1 MNIAKYI
8 ISWVSTYIG
17 GIIKRWNKYSISVSI
32 LRGCIELRNIEL
44 NDDTT
49 TFFRALF
56 SLERAT
62 IGHVRLTVPWTA
74 LYSRSCE
81 LCFEDV
87 VLLFKDYSQEEVVDN
102 KGNLLDGKQNI
113 VDFLDSLQYNCQM
126 NTEKRRHKF
135 LDRLKR
141 IILQNLTIVLKNC
154 VVRYEQMGPPS
165 LSATIHLQYL
175 SCITT
180 NAMREVCF
188 VKDDTC
194 TFYRIVLLQGLSFIL
209 TSLDYT
215 DFSGRSWRMIPL
227 ESIPFLLRDVIE
239 KEVKSFGYLLN
250 PFSAEAFGVLQ
261 FQSSNLHIEAH
272 ILVSCNKINLNFS
285 KLKALLVM
293 ASCIASLQLYSKNE
307 NKLRPIQR
315 PSRNTPGS
323 CVAWW
328 SYTTRRILSN
338 IQGCVKETLFHWT
351 TYQDWKCHAEEY
363 YKHYLL
369 TLGAPWIFGVQLNTK
384 IYQEALGAFPIEY
397 LIQVRQEAKF
407 VLEQYHLTGR
417 VFPRHYGDKVCD
429 RGDGY
434 KVSVVEVLKG
444 QTSVAPL
451 RLKTSISL
459 VVPKLILSLKG
470 NEMLFNL
477 NLTEICI
484 RLSLLDVGF
493 HIVFSAYSIRASSE
507 IADSNVMDILYIL
520 DESETREELMISYL
534 RNGENKEL
542 SVLLN
547 SLGIRYDQWIA
558 EKLITELHIL
568 EQANLFVSY
577 TFAVTSE
584 NSLSH
589 PLKTQIKIR
598 NVILGIGN
606 FEVSVEDLI
615 FEVSW
620 RCARLCINE
629 ASHSPFIILTNLIS
643 SLSTMSTIFI
653 EESHIYGVISSFYAL
668 RNEVQGVMLIYDHIM
683 HWVQEK
689 DTLDA
694 AKVIN
699 GFEFFLPF
707 FILELPGACA
717 PFKIRHFKICM
728 TLATPWRLRASCTT
742 MTCDGVLSDTTMH
755 LTIFGGTANNENSL
769 NDVLKNSNS
778 DILVIALFEE
788 GHVVL
793 EAGIAA
799 LLEFLNDLFFVVV
812 FPAER
817 NAPIFRNE
825 SLMSPSLEV
834 HISCSNISFD
844 ILGES
849 SGPWT
854 SPFRLYCN
862 GPESLLVELKRFPD
876 TRMSTTLS
884 FARCCSC
891 SVDNLSLI
899 FPSFSDAG
907 VLRVV
912 MIWQPPIALAGEE
925 HYTTL
930 TTSITVVERFFT
942 AYFPAINAF
951 LRQFSQQ
958 GSTLYRLRSLGSR
971 LHFGLRTSHEQV
983 YAVPFWS
990 HRTIF
995 KMEAKDTLMLY
1006 CPWYKKELDDLSSM
1020 TEVHIRISIPSC
1032 KVAWSFDGSKG
1043 HMLTE
1048 AFLITRLPRV
1058 MKSSYSFAS
1067 TVRPGSNTL
1076 AIEIHHNV
1084 AYDAEMQ
1091 REAFTLV
1098 IKGQDVSEVPQVS
1111 EAVNTTKYTPCVNSM
1126 KPFVISIEEAYHFS
1140 AIVSAVFVASL
1151 PQQVSV
1157 ETYPKRERSLKLN
1170 IAPFVAYSPHAFD
1183 VACVSWEGIDVT
1195 MEKDG
1200 TFEGNIGAMSLLYDA
1215 SLRETKHQDMATL
1228 WDYLHT
1234 VQNTF
1239 AVVEIMG
1246 NCDTEGNFI
1255 TLKKTFEA
1263 DTAML
1268 CIGGVFVHL
1277 TEKRLPLLL
1286 HQFLDL
1292 HRFLST
1298 DLPPLPA
1305 LPQETVIAAPDKAH
1319 ASLLIHL
1326 AKMHLGF
1333 TWNSLMSGVYEELH
1347 LALRAF
1353 TWRTDG
1359 ALTMENGGVQLKWFN
1374 TAPPVESMGP
1384 CDLLLR
1390 EASET
1395 VPLIEDVSMSTQASN
1410 VGSLCVTVSP
1420 IHMNLA
1426 FDTYLSLAEL
1436 VGYHLRLEL
1445 VNPVKG
1451 ASEELPFVDAAG
1463 EGVLTLDSSLSF
1475 TSPLPSSGAVDV
1487 FPSFIG
1493 TESVLQSPA
1502 MSPTWQFTL
1511 ELTEVTLTVAKE
1523 RRLHGAGNVNSKPL
1537 CSLYL
1542 TNVVFGLVPNFV
1554 SFVLREVNLSCVRET
1569 SAVTISGVQF
1579 SSSRA
1584 AVSGHSLPEMV
1595 CVVESVVTRIFTP
1608 DLLTCFDC
1616 LVRTPVEELAELY
1629 WGTMHP
1635 SGSDSLR
1642 HAQTDSRAGAGDG
1655 SSSGGGSGKGI
1666 YRKLEVVT
1674 VDTPVWKL
1682 KSDLVLGRN
1691 GGTVLQFSSMNTN
1704 NIHVE
1709 MQGRSITIAPP
1720 WNTEAEIVMVVDAGI
1735 SLTFSNGRFVLPSV
1749 LLEQFQLRRL
1759 KGLGE
1764 EALLLPFLAL
1774 GECSYIR
1781 CINVRYATTERYE
1794 LHCHKP
1800 PPLQRDGATGTV
1812 QSHCWKLRA
1821 GIRSFVLHLC
1831 SQREKGS
1838 VRATVVIEARM
1849 LLRGGAI
1856 ERGEVDFE
1864 NLSVVTRSTASTTDA
1879 ATTTTT
1885 INNNSMRG
1893 CATDNVLIAP
1903 VSVHLCIS
1911 EGRQFAFGVGR
1922 IVVDA
1927 MVSEVLLL
1935 STMVREF
1942 TFFARHAASF
1952 WHSPMEQAYKLQ
1964 VERVLGWK
1972 LMRARGGSHAK
1983 GGDACHRDESQS
1995 DESPHTVPAFSL
2007 AVFLPFLEVTL
2018 SNVKYPLVQLA
2029 LSDIVWK
2036 ENMFLTNRKTLL
2048 QSQQLFLQAYGK
2060 GRWDTVIPPRS
2071 VISLEAVRSW
2081 SRRTRTEQIELQC
2094 EGFVLHLSHLLL
2106 SKMLHVHHECSE
2118 LYARMLE
2125 HAHHVGEPSSPLS
2138 SASVS
2143 NHDVTAT
2150 HRFINVFD
2158 DVFYLF
2164 VGKDLEHGEIVPL
2177 PSCTAVYL
2185 TLPFN
2190 SADTV
2195 RLYLYPRHCIELNE
2209 HGCHIRNSEGLRRDM
2224 QYCHV
2229 VASQLQ
2235 YGRAFGLVIDD
2246 LLVVMSCIETDGV
2259 QTGMTPLTSA
2269 YARYCLCSDTN
2280 AAPLTMTDAAA
2291 PGSRFTNA
2299 SMASVREA
2307 DEVGLVVVR
2316 LHSQRTLC
2324 NGIGMVIEV
2333 RQYLLGDSGETAA
2346 SEDFWIVPP
2355 NAEYPLLGLCSR
2367 VELRLSLDGYVYC
2380 TSFSTLSLESGVVLT
2395 LQPIG
2400 DAASS
2405 AACHSFLPVCLFMAL
2420 QRFAESGSAV
2430 IHLLPR
2436 MTVINHI
2443 GVPVKLSLWQEEG
2456 NKPERGAATAEELL
2470 QHRDASVSS
2479 NLAAAAVDGQGFVA
2493 SSRWGVRSSRRRLI
2507 RIGGHRA
2514 LPHRGALPIC
2524 HCSYSGGLLLQLS
2537 FTQTGGETLQT
2548 KGTVEVCSSLKRRVG
2563 REPCLVRMR
2572 DSSGHSFYVQVA
2584 VLHRALVLSVGHW
2597 VINLTEYPVLLTDSF
2612 VSRRLTAGQLMH
2624 TGIPPSQ
2631 GVPFLIGSHPAE
2643 FTLAFLKLALDGEWS
2658 GGIHTRVGS
2667 HGVAESPRSVGGGLT
2682 RSCNYVVQ
2690 FPRVQEGRPVVLLL
2704 TPRWVFVNNTNR
2716 RLKVHFAFP
2725 VTKGRYSSKRLHAG
2739 EHTSP
2744 TPQTAATKAKAEA
2757 EAAGETTVT
2766 ETQPQS
2772 FVTLRP
2778 GDHHFS
2784 CIGTTTGNMVS
2795 FQDTLEDSAPSITT
2809 FSYDDVRHTNLA
2821 EFYEVHRT
2829 ASISVDSP
2837 CHAAFNLWAS
2847 LRQPEVV
2854 PSVLYGSR
2862 TTTPASYLS
2871 SLQCSAD
2878 SSHFGEDVAFV
2889 TGRISVTVQHIDNV
2903 LAVVINSI
2911 HATNMVIQNRARNET
2926 LAVRQKGSQRRTVIP
2941 PCQNRFFLWE
2951 DYRTDPVVLLHV
2963 IGHKGAWFEVD
2974 FSRGN
2979 CQVQRRHTSDATAD
2993 VLSPFSLRACTST
3006 SNAQHVS
3013 ILFTDESVPPH
3024 ASFDDAWHTS
3034 VGHTLSFPALELLW
3048 LTEER
3053 PGGEKPHALLVLR
3066 ELQVQTLAAGNTHTI
3081 SVMLKRVQVVDVR
3094 EQAAIVLHRA
3104 SPASPNAAEA
3114 VTSGGIL
3121 SWFWR
3126 GEEVPQQDLQAVYTA
3141 MISAS
3146 GVTRVTELSL
3156 VIAPLA
3162 VDVSDHFVVS
3172 VWHEYRGLLSLFAD
3186 SGGGGTAA
3194 LASTALASMCM
3205 SRRELSQGLV
3215 TRLHRSGRSLS
3226 GPTAGVTS
3234 ASASTAITTAAHS
3247 NQHETHDGP
3256 ALLFIDQ
3263 ARFSRLTVFLTFSRH
3278 KPDPLWGLVGMYTL
3292 MIPKRLRQ
3300 REFSWTALT
3309 VNNSATT
3316 WGLLLAQVQH
3326 WLMDGALHQWPKV
3339 TQLGTIVDKFKGHPY
3354 KRVTLADTPTP
3365 MLSGVDKF
3373 SHDDDDDD

>member
-1 MNIAKYI
+1 MIIAKYI

-17 GIIKRWNKYSISVSI
+17 GIIKRWNKDSISVSI

-44 NDDTT
+44 NDDITA
-49 TFFRALF
+49 FFRAFF
-56 SLERAT
+56 SLERAS

-87 VLLFKDYSQEEVVDN
+87 VLFFGHHSQEEVVDN
-102 KGNLLDGKQNI
+102 KGNPLDGKQKI
-113 VDFLDSLQYNCQM
+113 VEFLDSLQHDPQM
-126 NTEKRRHKF
+126 NTENRRHNF
-135 LDRLKR
+135 WDRLKR
-141 IILQNLTIVLKNC
+141 IILRNITIVLKKC
-154 VVRYEQMGPPS
+154 VVRYEQMGPPP

-175 SCITT
+175 SCITA

-194 TFYRIVLLQGLSFIL
+194 KFCRIVLLNGLSFIL
-209 TSLDYT
+209 TSLDDT
-215 DFSGRSWRMIPL
+215 DFSSRPWHTIPS
-227 ESIPFLLRDVIE
+227 ESIPFLVRDVIE
-239 KEVKSFGYLLN
+239 REVKISGYFLN
-250 PFSAEAFGVLQ
+250 PSSAEVFGVLQ
-261 FQSSNLHIEAH
+261 FESSNLHIGAH
-272 ILVSCNKINLNFS
+272 ISVCCNEIDLDFS
-285 KLKALLVM
+285 KLKALLAM
-293 ASCIASLQLYSKNE
+293 ASCITSLQLCSTNE

-315 PSRNTPGS
+315 PCRNTPGS

-328 SYTTRRILSN
+328 SYTSRRILSN
-338 IQGCVKETLFHWT
+338 VRSYVKEAPFQWT

-369 TLGAPWIFGVQLNTK
+369 TLGAPWVFGLQLNTK

-397 LIQVRQEAKF
+397 LIQVRQEARF
-407 VLEQYHLTGR
+407 VLEQFRLTGR

-434 KVSVVEVLKG
+434 RVSVVEVLKG
-444 QTSVAPL
+444 HDGTAPL
-451 RLKTSISL
+451 RLKSSISL
-459 VVPKLILSLKG
+459 VVPKLLICLKG

-477 NLTEICI
+477 NLTGICI
-484 RLSLLDVGF
+484 RLSHLDVGF
-493 HIVFSAYSIRASSE
+493 RIVFSAYSIRASSE
-507 IADSNVMDILYIL
+507 IAGSNVMDILSIL
-520 DESETREELMISYL
+520 DESQTREELMISYL

-547 SLGIRYDQWIA
+547 SVGIRCDQWIA
-558 EKLITELHIL
+558 EKLITEFYIL
-568 EQANLFVSY
+568 EEANLFVWC

-584 NSLSH
+584 SGLRH

-598 NVILGIGN
+598 NMVLGLEN
-606 FEVSVEDLI
+606 FEVSVEDLC

-629 ASHSPFIILTNLIS
+629 ACHSPFIVLTNLIF
-643 SLSTMSTIFI
+643 SLSTTSTILI
-653 EESHIYGVISSFYAL
+653 EESYIYGVLPSFYAL
-668 RNEVQGVMLIYDHIM
+668 RSEVRGVMLIYDYII
-683 HWVQEK
+683 HWAQEK
-689 DTLDA
+689 DTLDTVE
-694 AKVIN
+694 VID
-699 GFEFFLPF
+699 GFEFLLPL

-717 PFKIRHFKICM
+717 PFKIRHFAICM
-728 TLATPWRLRASCTT
+728 TPAAPWRLRASCTT
-742 MTCDGVLSDTTMH
+742 MTCDGVLSDTTMQ
-755 LTIFGGTANNENSL
+755 LTIVGGTGKKENSL
-769 NDVLKNSNS
+769 KGSFKNLNS
-778 DILVIALFEE
+778 GLLVTALFEG

-793 EAGIAA
+793 EAGIAT
-799 LLEFLNDLFFVVV
+799 LLEFLNDLFFVAV
-812 FPAER
+812 FPAEI
-817 NAPIFRNE
+817 NAPVFRNE
-825 SLMSPSLEV
+825 GLMSPSLEV
-834 HISCSNISFD
+834 LISCSNISFD

-849 SGPWT
+849 SGLWT
-854 SPFRLYCN
+854 TPFRLYCN

-876 TRMSTTLS
+876 TRMNTTLS
-884 FARCCSC
+884 FDRSCFC

-899 FPSFSDAG
+899 FPSFSEAG
-907 VLRVV
+907 VLQVV
-912 MIWQPPIALAGEE
+912 MVWQPPIALADEE
-925 HYTTL
+925 QYTTL

-942 AYFPAINAF
+942 AYFPAINAV
-951 LRQFSQQ
+951 LRQFGQQ

-983 YAVPFWS
+983 YAVPFWP

-995 KMEAKDTLMLY
+995 KVDAKDTLMLY
-1006 CPWYKKELDDLSSM
+1006 YPWYKKELDGLFSM
-1020 TEVHIRISIPSC
+1020 TEVHIRTSVPSC
-1032 KVAWSFDGSKG
+1032 KVTWSFDGSKG
-1043 HMLTE
+1043 QMLTE
-1048 AFLITRLPRV
+1048 VFLITGLPRV
-1058 MKSSYSFAS
+1058 MKSSCSFGS
-1067 TVRPGSNTL
+1067 TVRLGSNTL
-1076 AIEIHHNV
+1076 AIEIRHNV
-1084 AYDAEMQ
+1084 TYDAEMQ

-1098 IKGQDVSEVPQVS
+1098 IKGQDVNKVPQVS
-1111 EAVNTTKYTPCVNSM
+1111 EAVNATKFTPCVNCM
-1126 KPFVISIEEAYHFS
+1126 KPLVISIEEAYHFS
-1140 AIVSAVFVASL
+1140 AIVSAVFGASL
-1151 PQQVSV
+1151 PQEVSV

-1170 IAPFVAYSPHAFD
+1170 IAPFVVYSPHSFD
-1183 VACVSWEGIDVT
+1183 VACVSWEGVDIR

-1200 TFEGNIGAMSLLYDA
+1200 TYEGNIRAMSLLHDA
-1215 SLRETKHQDMATL
+1215 SLRATEHQDMAAL

-1239 AVVEIMG
+1239 AFVEIMG
-1246 NCDTEGNFI
+1246 SCDTEGNCI
-1255 TLKKTFEA
+1255 TLKKTFET

-1268 CIGGVFVHL
+1268 CVGGVFMHL

-1298 DLPPLPA
+1298 DLPPLPV
-1305 LPQETVIAAPDKAH
+1305 LPRETVIASPDKTH
-1319 ASLLIHL
+1319 AFLLIHL
-1326 AKMHLGF
+1326 AKVHVGF
-1333 TWNSLMSGVYEELH
+1333 TWSSRMSGVYEELH

-1353 TWRTDG
+1353 TWRSDG
-1359 ALTMENGGVQLKWFN
+1359 ALTLENGGVQLKWFDA
-1374 TAPPVESMGP
+1374 APPGGSMSP

-1390 EASET
+1390 EANET
-1395 VPLIEDVSMSTQASN
+1395 VSLIEDVSMSTQTSN

-1420 IHMNLA
+1420 IRMNLA

-1445 VNPVKG
+1445 GNPVKG
-1451 ASEELPFVDAAG
+1451 ASEELAFVDAAG
-1463 EGVLTLDSSLSF
+1463 QGALTLDSSLSF
-1475 TSPLPSSGAVDV
+1475 ASNLPSSGTVGA
-1487 FPSFIG
+1487 FPSFVG
-1493 TESVLQSPA
+1493 TESVLQSAA
-1502 MSPTWQFTL
+1502 MSPNWQFTL
-1511 ELTEVTLTVAKE
+1511 ELVEVTLTVAKE
-1523 RRLHGAGNVNSKPL
+1523 RRVHGAGNINSKPL
-1537 CSLYL
+1537 CWLYL
-1542 TNVVFGLVPNFV
+1542 TNVVFGLFPNLV
-1554 SFVLREVNLSCVRET
+1554 SFALREVNLSCIRET

-1584 AVSGHSLPEMV
+1584 AVSGHSLPEIV
-1595 CVVESVVTRIFTP
+1595 CVVESMVTRLFTP

-1616 LVRTPVEELAELY
+1616 LVRTPAEELGELY

-1635 SGSDSLR
+1635 SGNDSLR
-1642 HAQTDSRAGAGDG
+1642 HAHTDSRAGAGDG
-1655 SSSGGGSGKGI
+1655 SSGGGGGKGK

-1682 KSDLVLGRN
+1682 ESDLVLGRN
-1691 GGTVLQFSSMNTN
+1691 GGTVLQFSNMNAN

-1720 WNTEAEIVMVVDAGI
+1720 WNAETEIVMVVDAGL
-1735 SLTFSNGRFVLPSV
+1735 SLTFSDGRFVLPSV
-1749 LLEQFQLRRL
+1749 FSEQFQLRRL
-1759 KGLGE
+1759 ERLGE

-1800 PPLQRDGATGTV
+1800 PPLQQDGATGTV
-1812 QSHCWKLRA
+1812 QPHCWKLRA
-1821 GIRSFVLHLC
+1821 GIRSFMLHLC
-1831 SQREKGS
+1831 SQREIGG

-1856 ERGEVDFE
+1856 ERGEVAFE
-1864 NLSVVTRSTASTTDA
+1864 NLGVVTRSTASTTDVCSI
-1879 ATTTTT
+1879 TTTTSN
-1885 INNNSMRG
+1885 NNNSMSG

-1903 VSVHLCIS
+1903 VSIHLCIL
-1911 EGRQFAFGVGR
+1911 EGRQFAFGAGR
-1922 IVVDA
+1922 LVVDA

-1942 TFFARHAASF
+1942 TFFARHVASF

-1964 VERVLGWK
+1964 VGRVLGWK
-1972 LMRARGGSHAK
+1972 LMRARGGSHEK
-1983 GGDACHRDESQS
+1983 GGDARHRDESQS
-1995 DESPHTVPAFSL
+1995 DESLHTVPAFSL
-2007 AVFLPFLEVTL
+2007 AVFLPFMEVTL
-2018 SNVKYPLVQLA
+2018 SSVKYPLVQLS

-2036 ENMFLTNRKTLL
+2036 ENVFHTNRKTLL
-2048 QSQQLFLQAYGK
+2048 QNQQLFLRVYGK
-2060 GRWDTVIPPRS
+2060 GRWDTVIPPKS
-2071 VISLEAVRSW
+2071 VMSLEAVRSW

-2094 EGFVLHLSHLLL
+2094 EGFVMHLSHLLL
-2106 SKMLHVHHECSE
+2106 SKMLHVHREWSE
-2118 LYARMLE
+2118 LYASMLE
-2125 HAHHVGEPSSPLS
+2125 HAHHVGEPSSPLG

-2143 NHDVTAT
+2143 NHDATAT

-2190 SADTV
+2190 RADAV
-2195 RLYLYPRHCIELNE
+2195 RLYLYPRHCIELDE
-2209 HGCHIRNSEGLRRDM
+2209 HGRHVRNSEGLRRDM

-2235 YGRAFGLVIDD
+2235 YGRAFGLVMDD

-2269 YARYCLCSDTN
+2269 YAGYCLYSDTN
-2280 AAPLTMTDAAA
+2280 AAPLTVTNAAA

-2299 SMASVREA
+2299 SMTPVRGA
-2307 DEVGLVVVR
+2307 DEAGLVVVR

-2333 RQYLLGDSGETAA
+2333 RQYLLGDSGETTA
-2346 SEDFWIVPP
+2346 SDDFWIVPP
-2355 NAEYPLLGLCSR
+2355 NAGYPLLGLCSR

-2395 LQPIG
+2395 LQPLG
-2400 DAASS
+2400 DAASP

-2420 QRFAESGSAV
+2420 QRFAESGSV
-2430 IHLLPR
+2430 IIHIFPR

-2456 NKPERGAATAEELL
+2456 SEPEREAVTAAELL

-2479 NLAAAAVDGQGFVA
+2479 NFAAAAVGGQGVVA
-2493 SSRWGVRSSRRRLI
+2493 SSRSGVRSSRRRLI
-2507 RIGGHRA
+2507 RIGGHGA
-2514 LPHRGALPIC
+2514 LPHRDALPIC
-2524 HCSYSGGLLLQLS
+2524 QCSYSGGLLLRLS

-2548 KGTVEVCSSLKRRVG
+2548 KEAVKVCSSLKRRVG

-2572 DSSGHSFYVQVA
+2572 DSGGRSFYVQVA
-2584 VLHRALVLSVGHW
+2584 VLHRALLLSVGHW

-2612 VSRRLTAGQLMH
+2612 VSRRLTAGQLVH

-2631 GVPFLIGSHPAE
+2631 GLPFLIGSHPAE

-2658 GGIHTRVGS
+2658 GGIQTRVGS
-2667 HGVAESPRSVGGGLT
+2667 HGVVESPRSVVGGLT
-2682 RSCNYVVQ
+2682 RSCNYVIQ
-2690 FPRVQEGRPVVLLL
+2690 FPRMQEGRPVVLLL

-2725 VTKGRYSSKRLHAG
+2725 VPKRRHSSKRLHAG
-2739 EHTSP
+2739 ERTSP
-2744 TPQTAATKAKAEA
+2744 TPQTAATKTEA
-2757 EAAGETTVT
+2757 EAAVEMATET
-2766 ETQPQS
+2766 ETQPLS

-2778 GDHHFS
+2778 GEHHFS

-2829 ASISVDSP
+2829 ASISVDGP
-2837 CHAAFNLWAS
+2837 CHATFNLWAS

-2854 PSVLYGSR
+2854 PSVLYGAR
-2862 TTTPASYLS
+2862 TMAPASYLS
-2871 SLQCSAD
+2871 SPQFSAG

-2963 IGHKGAWFEVD
+2963 IGHKGAWFEVN
-2974 FSRGN
+2974 FSRGD
-2979 CQVQRRHTSDATAD
+2979 CQVQRRHTSEATAD
-2993 VLSPFSLRACTST
+2993 VLTPFSLRACTST
-3006 SNAQHVS
+3006 SNAQHVT
-3013 ILFTDESVPPH
+3013 ILFTDESIPPH

-3034 VGHTLSFPALELLW
+3034 VGYTLSFPALELLW

-3066 ELQVQTLAAGNTHTI
+3066 GLQVQTLVAGNTHTI

-3094 EQAAIVLHRA
+3094 EQAAVVLHRA
-3104 SPASPNAAEA
+3104 SPASPNTAEA

-3126 GEEVPQQDLQAVYTA
+3126 GEEVPQQDLQAVYAA
-3141 MISAS
+3141 MISTS
-3146 GVTRVTELSL
+3146 GVTRVTELSF
-3156 VIAPLA
+3156 VIAPIA

-3186 SGGGGTAA
+3186 SGSGGTAA
-3194 LASTALASMCM
+3194 LASTALASLWM
-3205 SRRELSQGLV
+3205 SRRELSLGLV
-3215 TRLHRSGRSLS
+3215 TRLHKSGRSLS

-3234 ASASTAITTAAHS
+3234 ASASTAMTTAAHS

-3300 REFSWTALT
+3300 REFSWTALA
-3309 VNNSATT
+3309 VNNSAMT
-3316 WGLLLAQVQH
+3316 WGLLLAQAQH
-3326 WLMDGALHQWPKV
+3326 WLMDGALRQWPKV
-3339 TQLGTIVDKFKGHPY
+3339 TRLGTIIDKFKGDPY
-3354 KRVTLADTPTP
+3354 KRVTLADTPAP
-3365 MLSGVDKF
+3365 MLSDVDKF
-3373 SHDDDDDD
+3373 SDDDDDED